1 MPELKQSDRFALV
14 RETALEQLNL
24 PEFAKLVKANTYAF
38 ETPYGVVKVAISAT
52 KGDFDIEAE
61 AEAYRLQR
69 EIAEAKAQAR
79 AEAAEAKRRK

>member
-1 MPELKQSDRFALV
+1 MPTMKQSDRFALV

-24 PEFAKLVKANTYAF
+24 PEFAKLIKANTYAF
-38 ETPYGVVKVAISAT
+38 ETPYGVAKVAISAT

-61 AEAYRLQR
+61 AEAYRLER
-69 EIAEAKAQAR
+69 EVAEAKAQAR

>member
-14 RETALEQLNL
+14 RETALAQLNL

-52 KGDFDIEAE
+52 KVDFDIESE

-69 EIAEAKAQAR
+69 QIAEAKDESR